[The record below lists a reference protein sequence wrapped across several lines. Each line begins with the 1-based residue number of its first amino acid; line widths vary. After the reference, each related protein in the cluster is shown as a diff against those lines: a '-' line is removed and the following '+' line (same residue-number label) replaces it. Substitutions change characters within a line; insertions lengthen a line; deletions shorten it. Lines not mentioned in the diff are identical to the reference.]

1 MMDTSEAI
9 FTRRSVRQFTG
20 QPIPAEVLS
29 QVLQA
34 GAAAPSGGNL
44 QARNF
49 ILVQTGQ
56 NLAGL
61 RSLAPGI
68 IGEPQAIIVICLDN
82 RRAAQLGGSGSERH
96 AWMDVGIAVQN
107 ILLAAHSQGLGA
119 CPIGSFHRE
128 AVAAYLDVPAGAQ
141 PVLLVALGYAAKPPA
156 SPGRRPLAEVCFS
169 EKWEGVYEQ

>member
-1 MMDTSEAI
+1 METSEAI
-9 FTRRSVRQFTG
+9 FTRRSVRHFTG
-20 QPIPAEVLS
+20 QPIPGEILN
-29 QVLQA
+29 QILQA

-49 ILVQTGQ
+49 ILVRLPQ

-68 IGEPQAIIVICLDN
+68 IGEPQAIIAICLDN
-82 RRAAQLGGSGSERH
+82 RRATELGGSGSERH

-128 AVAAYLDVPAGAQ
+128 AVSTYLDVPSAAQ
-141 PVLLVALGYAAKPPA
+141 PVLLVALGYAVKPPA
-156 SPGRRPLAEVCFS
+156 SPGRRPLTEVCFS
-169 EKWEGVYEQ
+169 EKWGCPYE